1 MRYEKNYLITFH
13 HGVNGYPTTV
23 LVNACNKD
31 EAKERCRDFVE
42 RNLRANIKPE
52 IISEEMIA
60 NAKADLIFHFGIV
73 ANTIIDIR
81 L

>member
-1 MRYEKNYLITFH
+1 MQSMQS
-13 HGVNGYPTTV
+13 
-23 LVNACNKD
+23 
-31 EAKERCRDFVE
+31 
-42 RNLRANIKPE
+42 LRARINSVKSTRKITKAM
-52 IISEEMIA
+52 EMIA